1 MELISPYEYYEDEVD
16 VKVPPACRGKSVDS
30 QCSDLPPTSHILDAA
45 IPEPTNFLGRYPVLA
60 LEPEAQP
67 TFKRSDSGFTFTAE
81 DGLFAFPEHIPM
93 LAVSK
98 VYHGVNRK
106 DFLLLMRRLE
116 EHFVEWAAF
125 YTADDN
131 KIAEACRHLSEGIS
145 VKWALVR
152 LTPEDTRTW
161 PEFCVWLSSNI
172 RNFVNPDV
180 AERRYKAARQR
191 KGQSV
196 TAIQGLP
203 THRSRISAF
212 HRGSLFHMPHDAW
225 AGSSTCSLSSDGVSV
240 NKEVRP
246 GFHRSWHRCIEKDVD
261 LDFHEKTPHVE
272 TVEVAGVTK
281 IKAVEAVGG
290 RTGLYFMGAGLVM
303 VMVIYELDNST
314 VGAYRNFA
322 TSDFHHLG
330 MLATLNTAASII
342 TAIFKPP
349 IAKLSDVLGR
359 GEAYVITVFFYILSY
374 ILCASSNSF
383 DTYAGGYVFYS
394 IAQAGMAILN
404 STIVSDL
411 SSMRWRGF
419 AYNILYIPFLVTP
432 WISAFIVDSVVN
444 GIGWRWGVGMF
455 AILMPFCA
463 SFIIIT
469 LLVFQWRARRA
480 GLILNEHLTIYSF
493 CSRID
498 LGGTL
503 ILSGGFALVLIPIT
517 LAATA
522 TDRWSTPW
530 VDALIV
536 LGVLVLV
543 CLVPYEKY
551 ISRHP
556 VVPVR
561 YFRTLS
567 VVIPFLLGCIDN
579 IGYGATHTYL
589 FVWSMVSHNFS
600 PRDAQFLTYTNGV
613 SQALMGMGAGL
624 LMYRYRTYKW
634 IGVAGAVIRMVGY
647 GVMIRLRT
655 NNSSTAELF
664 VVQLVQGL
672 GSGIIETII
681 IVAAQISVPHA
692 ELAQV
697 TSLVMLGTFLGN
709 GIGSAVAGAIYTG
722 QLRKRLRLHLG
733 PGVGEGELT
742 TLYNSITETLPE
754 WGTAERNAVNQ
765 AYSDVMGY
773 ITVAAIA
780 FAVPIVILSLLLPN
794 KKLGDGHNLVQVSPP
809 DSPRSDSLDI
819 QKHKQ

>member
-1 MELISPYEYYEDEVD
+1 MPDD
-16 VKVPPACRGKSVDS
+16 VWS
-30 QCSDLPPTSHILDAA
+30 
-45 IPEPTNFLGRYPVLA
+45 
-60 LEPEAQP
+60 
-67 TFKRSDSGFTFTAE
+67 
-81 DGLFAFPEHIPM
+81 
-93 LAVSK
+93 
-98 VYHGVNRK
+98 
-106 DFLLLMRRLE
+106 
-116 EHFVEWAAF
+116 
-125 YTADDN
+125 
-131 KIAEACRHLSEGIS
+131 
-145 VKWALVR
+145 
-152 LTPEDTRTW
+152 
-161 PEFCVWLSSNI
+161 
-172 RNFVNPDV
+172 
-180 AERRYKAARQR
+180 
-191 KGQSV
+191 
-196 TAIQGLP
+196 
-203 THRSRISAF
+203 
-212 HRGSLFHMPHDAW
+212 
-225 AGSSTCSLSSDGVSV
+225 GSSTCSQSSDGMSV
-240 NKEVRP
+240 KGMNEFDK
-246 GFHRSWHRCIEKDVD
+246 SWSCCEKDMD
-261 LDFHEKTPHVE
+261 VE
-272 TVEVAGVTK
+272 VNVKIPSNVAPEVAGVTK

-290 RTGLYFMGAGLVM
+290 KKGKYFMYAGLAM
-303 VMVIYELDNST
+303 IMIIYELDNST
-314 VGAYRNFA
+314 VGTYRNFA

-342 TAIFKPP
+342 SAVGKPP

-359 GEAYVITVFFYILSY
+359 GEAYVIAVTFYILSY
-374 ILCASSNSF
+374 ILCASSKSF

-394 IAQAGMAILN
+394 LGQAGTAILN
-404 STIVSDL
+404 STIVSDI

-419 AYNILYIPFLVTP
+419 AYNILYLPFLITP
-432 WISAFIVDSVVN
+432 WVSAFIVESVVD
-444 GIGWRWGVGMF
+444 GIGWRWGIGMF

-469 LLVFQWRARRA
+469 LLVFQRRAKCA
-480 GLILNEHLTIYSF
+480 GLILTEQLTIYSF

-498 LGGTL
+498 LGGIL
-503 ILSGGFALVLIPIT
+503 LLSGGFALILIPIT

-536 LGVLVLV
+536 LGGLVLIS
-543 CLVPYEKY
+543 LVPYEKY

-567 VVIPFLLGCIDN
+567 VVLSFLLGCIDN

-613 SQALMGMGAGL
+613 SQALMGMATGL

-634 IGVAGAVIRMVGY
+634 IGVAGAVIRLVGY
-647 GVMIRLRT
+647 GVMVRLRT
-655 NNSSTAELF
+655 NESSIAELF

-697 TSLVMLGTFLGN
+697 TSLIMLGTFLGN

-722 QLRKRLRLHLG
+722 QLRERLRIHLG
-733 PGVGEGELT
+733 PGASADQVD
-742 TLYNSITETLPE
+742 TLFNSITETLPA

-773 ITVAAIA
+773 ITIAALA
-780 FAVPIVILSLLLPN
+780 FAVPIVILSLFLPN
-794 KKLGDGHNLVQVSPP
+794 KKLGDGHNLVQETPSSD
-809 DSPRSDSLDI
+809 DSRSSSLDI
-819 QKHKQ
+819 KKPQA

>member
-1 MELISPYEYYEDEVD
+1 MPDD
-16 VKVPPACRGKSVDS
+16 VWS
-30 QCSDLPPTSHILDAA
+30 
-45 IPEPTNFLGRYPVLA
+45 
-60 LEPEAQP
+60 
-67 TFKRSDSGFTFTAE
+67 
-81 DGLFAFPEHIPM
+81 
-93 LAVSK
+93 
-98 VYHGVNRK
+98 
-106 DFLLLMRRLE
+106 
-116 EHFVEWAAF
+116 
-125 YTADDN
+125 
-131 KIAEACRHLSEGIS
+131 
-145 VKWALVR
+145 
-152 LTPEDTRTW
+152 
-161 PEFCVWLSSNI
+161 
-172 RNFVNPDV
+172 
-180 AERRYKAARQR
+180 
-191 KGQSV
+191 
-196 TAIQGLP
+196 
-203 THRSRISAF
+203 
-212 HRGSLFHMPHDAW
+212 
-225 AGSSTCSLSSDGVSV
+225 GSSTCSLSSDDLSIKRMKQQSHK
-240 NKEVRP
+240 NWP
-246 GFHRSWHRCIEKDVD
+246 YSWAKNVD
-261 LDFHEKTPHVE
+261 PVITEKTRKDE
-272 TVEVAGVTK
+272 AAEVAGVTK

-290 RTGLYFMGAGLVM
+290 KKGKYLMYAGLAM
-303 VMVIYELDNST
+303 IMIIYELDNST
-314 VGAYRNFA
+314 VGTYRNFA
-322 TSDFHHLG
+322 TSDFHQLG

-342 TAIFKPP
+342 TAIGKPP

-359 GEAYVITVFFYILSY
+359 GEAYIVTVTFYILSY
-374 ILCASSNSF
+374 ILCASSKSF
-383 DTYAGGYVFYS
+383 NTYAGGYVFYS
-394 IAQAGMAILN
+394 VGQAGMAILN

-432 WISAFIVDSVVN
+432 WVSAFIVDSVVH

-469 LLVFQWRARRA
+469 LLVFQRRA
-480 GLILNEHLTIYSF
+480 KNVGLILNERLTIYSF

-498 LGGTL
+498 LGG
-503 ILSGGFALVLIPIT
+503 ILLLSAGFALVLIPIT

-536 LGVLVLV
+536 LGALVLIS
-543 CLVPYEKY
+543 LVPYEKY
-551 ISRHP
+551 LSQHP

-567 VVIPFLLGCIDN
+567 VVISVLLGCIDN

-600 PRDAQFLTYTNGV
+600 PRNAQFLTYTNGV
-613 SQALMGMGAGL
+613 AQALIGMGTGL

-647 GVMIRLRT
+647 GVMVRLRT
-655 NNSSTAELF
+655 NESSIAELF

-722 QLRKRLRLHLG
+722 QLRNRLRVHLG
-733 PGVGEGELT
+733 TNVSEEQLT
-742 TLYNSITETLPE
+742 RLYNSITGTLPD
-754 WGTAERNAVNQ
+754 WGTAERTAVNQ

-773 ITVAAIA
+773 ITIAALA
-780 FAVPIVILSLLLPN
+780 FAVPIVILTLLLPN
-794 KKLGDGHNLVQVSPP
+794 KKLGDGHNLVQEAPSPE
-809 DSPRSDSLDI
+809 SLDI
-819 QKHKQ
+819 KKPQT